1 VLNFLFSSV
10 KTYGKD
16 FLPQLLTQRYSGAG
30 YKFDIV
36 ETMKNPGTVNYY
48 ENNHVNVLKV
58 EDYQLNLV
66 GDKRTKKK

>member
-1 VLNFLFSSV
+1 
-10 KTYGKD
+10 
-16 FLPQLLTQRYSGAG
+16 
-30 YKFDIV
+30 
-36 ETMKNPGTVNYY
+36 MKNPGTVNYY

>member
-1 VLNFLFSSV
+1 MAE
-10 KTYGKD
+10 KTYWKI
-16 FLPQLLTQRYSGAG
+16 LLL
-30 YKFDIV
+30 
-36 ETMKNPGTVNYY
+36 MKRKPGTTMAQFEDYY